1 MKKKNKYTVHH
12 FFNYGYIKL
21 KLPKKLYNKLLE
33 ECLNAEEN
41 EKYVTGLSSEG
52 VPPHFFIEKN
62 HDELINFIRSAHQLY
77 EKNFPNLSDIKVLT
91 NNLPYK
97 YGRPWMNLQKQNEF
111 IPCHNH
117 DGIFS
122 YSIWMKIPYDSSK
135 QKFSGNF
142 HFMYLD
148 ILGGAKSQTHTLSK
162 KDEGTLIMFPSKLTH
177 IVYPYYKNTDT
188 RIAISGNIML
198 DARI

>member
-1 MKKKNKYTVHH
+1 MSTKNKYSVHN

-21 KLPKKLYNKLLE
+21 KLPKPLYNKLLD
-33 ECLNAEEN
+33 ECLNAEKN
-41 EKYVTGLSSEG
+41 EKFATGLSAEG
-52 VPPHFFIEKN
+52 VPGHFFIEKCY
-62 HDELINFIRSAHQLY
+62 DELISFVRSAHELY
-77 EKNFPNLSDIKVLT
+77 EKNFPRLADIKVLT
-91 NNLPYK
+91 NNLSYK
-97 YGRPWMNLQKQNEF
+97 YGRPWVNLQKQNEF

-148 ILGGAKSQTHTLSK
+148 VLGVTRSETHTLSK
-162 KDEGTLIMFPSKLTH
+162 KDEGTLVMFPSKLNH